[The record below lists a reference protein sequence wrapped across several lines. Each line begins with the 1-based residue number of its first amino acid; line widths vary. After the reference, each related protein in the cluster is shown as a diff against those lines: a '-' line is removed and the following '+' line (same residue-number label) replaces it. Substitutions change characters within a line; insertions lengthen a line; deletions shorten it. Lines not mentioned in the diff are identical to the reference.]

1 MPSGRNP
8 GSGPDRA
15 WPCTP
20 SGTGPNHDPRTPP
33 HRLLLHV
40 SPGPGLALPGAVRRA
55 HTLENLG
62 WIRRNYY
69 SNRSN
74 LQLLDLD
81 TTIGEVRKY
90 RELGGG
96 AIVDAT
102 TAQIGRRPDALA
114 RISRESGVHVI
125 MGAGFYVDAVHP
137 DDMDERSVE
146 DLAREIVG
154 DIVEGVENTGIR
166 AGMIGEVGCTWPLA
180 PNERKSL
187 AAAAIAQ
194 GETGAPISVH
204 PGRHPDAPL
213 EILDLL
219 AASGADISRVI
230 IGHLDR
236 TVFDFGAV
244 QTIAAS
250 GCYLEWDLFGNEGS
264 HYPLAEIDM
273 PSDAQRLDFIKRA
286 ANAGYS
292 DRIVIG
298 QDIAN
303 KHRLAKYGGHGYAHI
318 LENIVPKMRPQR
330 LPRRP
335 GPSHNRAQ
343 PSHDT
348 RSRIAAPGPCHRD
361 PTAPVQCHRKARRGR
376 THRVRRRAPRP
387 RAGPTVHGL
396 RPSGQAS
403 SNSQEA

>member
-1 MPSGRNP
+1 MPSGRNR
-8 GSGPDRA
+8 GLVQTVLGPVH
-15 WPCTP
+15 P
-20 SGTGPNHDPRTPP
+20 SELGATTTHE
-33 HRLLLHV
+33 HLHIDFSFMYRPARD
-40 SPGPGLALPGAVRRA
+40 SPSRELADAPI
-55 HTLENLG
+55 TLENLG

-90 RELGGG
+90 ADLGGG

-137 DDMDERSVE
+137 DDMHERSVE

-154 DIVEGVENTGIR
+154 DIVEGVEDSGIR
-166 AGMIGEVGCTWPLA
+166 AGITGEVGCTWPLA

-194 GETGAPISVH
+194 AETGAPISVH

-213 EILDLL
+213 QILDLL

-230 IGHLDR
+230 MGHLDR
-236 TVFDFGAV
+236 TVFDFDAV

-264 HYPLAEIDM
+264 YYPLAEIDM

-286 ANAGYS
+286 AGAGYS

-298 QDIAN
+298 QDIAT
-303 KHRLAKYGGHGYAHI
+303 KHRLVKYGGHGYAHI
-318 LENIVPKMRPQR
+318 LENIIPKMRRKGFPED
-330 LPRRP
+330 L
-335 GPSHNRAQ
+335 
-343 PSHDT
+343 
-348 RSRIAAPGPCHRD
+348 
-361 PTAPVQCHRKARRGR
+361 VQAI
-376 THRVRRRAPRP
+376 
-387 RAGPTVHGL
+387 TVHNPATIL
-396 RPSGQAS
+396 AL
-403 SNSQEA
+403 A